1 MKTEGFYEI
10 EGSIEE
16 LKNIFF
22 TDSNINR
29 RYDAL
34 TTIGYRLITQKQL
47 YKYEEWYH
55 NMEIKRGIFYYLMKE
70 KVNHQSHCVILQH
83 HTKGFGT
90 NISIPTFIIKFQN
103 ISPMQLQ
110 Y

>member
-55 NMEIKRGIFYYLMKE
+55 NMEKIFSDE
-70 KVNHQSHCVILQH
+70 KDVYDINNIINKAWYFLLFDERKGKWHNFMVIQ
-83 HTKGFGT
+83 
-90 NISIPTFIIKFQN
+90 
-103 ISPMQLQ
+103 
-110 Y
+110 